1 MNENNSYTLL
11 FASVSNLW
19 GAFQSYFHSEKKQ
32 INLLFRSLT
41 RTFAQKNLKVMNIF
55 GKNTDKQVSETEQTS
70 LTTPSQPVRNPR
82 MLNATQL
89 QRVKETK
96 RLAETKLRNIEES
109 LAQLRKQQEWLRR
122 YNKLKLE
129 LKQEKANLFELNKQQ
144 ASMAED
150 IRQLERFEIFE
161 SIQGTFQRL
170 NILEKLTDQN
180 KRSLSILERE
190 NDDLRQA
197 WTRQEKQQSQIENQ
211 RKSAEERLYNIHDQ
225 IFHAFTLQGS
235 NQAYEE
241 EIDNLA
247 ELSEKA
253 QQQVSMLESN
263 TSEVEQQIDVLSE
276 ELARHKAE
284 RQSMEM
290 HEQMILH
297 SEKVLLLLDYLQDIE
312 EQQQKTKNLQ
322 TDALQKQNEENK
334 LLERVFSKYQEVIS
348 EIETLEGELHTHRAS
363 IRGQESYKLQER
375 AMQLKNKKQ
384 MLISA
389 QSLWHQIS
397 VGYNII
403 EEKTKTLNELRLH
416 IENTERNIREMEAA
430 VGKLSRLCHE
440 KEQTYLLSKSQNI
453 IQLRAD
459 LKEGVS
465 CSVCGATHHPYH
477 SDTMLEQSKL
487 IGEFKTDYELLSA
500 ELRGKQHLLD
510 DLRLDLAE
518 SKGRQLSEESS
529 LNAIRI
535 RQNDDVKEWGIYA
548 PLDPSFKDCS
558 TSTNLNAR
566 MAMIRH
572 MIESTANDAENAQKE
587 LDSFNFHMAQITK
600 LSEELQAFELQK
612 KDLNIRLNEV
622 NTGCQVRAGQVERI
636 MSMID
641 NENTRFSEVYHHLEA
656 SVTIKDW
663 KGIWDNNHE
672 TLREQ
677 IVRLTNTWNIVNQQI
692 FKEEQELTLS
702 KARHETLLQ
711 QLKTFRLYL
720 ELVKDRTENRQN
732 RTEENN
738 NTIKQTTGGVGP
750 KQLYDE
756 AFHQMAN
763 AKQTEKNELEETKKM
778 QHEIDYLRGRNE
790 FHIKYGKELS
800 EKLSE
805 EHSKLDLWIRNFNMH
820 HPPVQYAELQEIF
833 SEDKDWVDLRSRVQ
847 AIRQDALRC
856 QTRVDN
862 LNSQFIALQA
872 EGSYHNADNES
883 LQESLAEQME
893 TLEGKLH
900 EVMMQIARQT
910 VALEEHEKAVHSA
923 NNSALIQ
930 APESDLC

>member
-1 MNENNSYTLL
+1 
-11 FASVSNLW
+11 
-19 GAFQSYFHSEKKQ
+19 
-32 INLLFRSLT
+32 
-41 RTFAQKNLKVMNIF
+41 MNIF
-55 GKNTDKQVSETEQTS
+55 GKNTDNQVPETEQNTLAS
-70 LTTPSQPVRNPR
+70 PPQPARNPK

-96 RLAETKLRNIEES
+96 RLAETKLSNIEES

-129 LKQEKANLFELNKQQ
+129 LKQEKVNLFELNKQK

-150 IRQLERFEIFE
+150 IRQLERFEMFE

-170 NILEKLTDQN
+170 GILEKLTDQN
-180 KRSLSILERE
+180 KRSLSLLERE
-190 NDDLRQA
+190 SDEVRQA
-197 WTRQEKQQSQIENQ
+197 WTRQEKLQSQMENQ

-225 IFHAFTLQGS
+225 IFHAFTLLGS

-241 EIDNLA
+241 EIGNLA

-253 QQQVSMLESN
+253 RQQVSRLESI
-263 TSEVEQQIDVLSE
+263 TSEVEQQIDILSE
-276 ELARHKAE
+276 ELTRHKAE

-290 HEQMILH
+290 HEKMIRH
-297 SEKVLLLLDYLQDIE
+297 AERILLQLDYLQDIE

-322 TDALQKQNEENK
+322 ADVLQKQNEENK

-348 EIETLEGELHTHRAS
+348 EIETLDGELQTHKAS

-375 AMQLKNKKQ
+375 AMQLKSKKQ

-416 IENTERNIREMEAA
+416 IDNTERNIREMETE
-430 VGKLSRLCHE
+430 VGKLSRICHE
-440 KEQTYLLSKSQNI
+440 KEQTYLLSKGQNI

-459 LKEGVS
+459 LKEGIS

-477 SDTMLEQSKL
+477 SDTMLDQSKL
-487 IGEFKTDYELLSA
+487 ISEFKTDYELLSA
-500 ELRGKQHLLD
+500 ELRGKRQQLD

-518 SKGRQLSEESS
+518 SKGKQFSEESS
-529 LNAIRI
+529 LKDICI

-558 TSTNLNAR
+558 ASTNQNAR

-587 LDSFNFHMAQITK
+587 LDAYNFHIAQISR

-612 KDLNIRLNEV
+612 KDLSIRLNEV
-622 NTGCQVRAGQVERI
+622 NTGCQVRVGQVERV
-636 MSMID
+636 MAMID

-656 SVTIKDW
+656 SIAIRDW
-663 KGIWDNNHE
+663 KSIWDNNHE
-672 TLREQ
+672 ALREQ
-677 IVRLTNTWNIVNQQI
+677 IVTLTNTWKTVNSQI
-692 FKEEQELTLS
+692 LKEEQELTLY
-702 KARHETLLQ
+702 KAQHETLLQ
-711 QLKTFRLYL
+711 EFKTFRHYL
-720 ELVKDRTENRQN
+720 ELVENRTGDRQN
-732 RTEENN
+732 RIDENE
-738 NTIKQTTGGVGP
+738 NTIKQTVGEAGP

-756 AFHQMAN
+756 AYLQMAN
-763 AKQTEKNELEETKKM
+763 AKQAEKNEWEETQKIQVEM
-778 QHEIDYLRGRNE
+778 NYLRGRNE
-790 FHIKYGKELS
+790 FHNIYGKELS

-805 EHSKLDLWIRNFNMH
+805 EHSRLDLWIRNFNMH
-820 HPPVQYAELQEIF
+820 HPPVQYTELQEVF
-833 SEDKDWVDLRSRVQ
+833 SEEKDWIAVRSRIQQVQ
-847 AIRQDALRC
+847 KDIIRC
-856 QTRVDN
+856 QTRVDEM
-862 LNSQFIALQA
+862 NSRFIALQA
-872 EGSYHNADNES
+872 EGNYHNADNES
-883 LQESLAEQME
+883 LQESLAAQME
-893 TLEGKLH
+893 NLEGKLH
-900 EVMMQIARQT
+900 DVMMQIARLT
-910 VALEEHEKAVHSA
+910 VALEDHEKAIHSA
-923 NNSALIQ
+923 NNTALNQ
-930 APESDLC
+930 APESEMC

>member
-1 MNENNSYTLL
+1 
-11 FASVSNLW
+11 
-19 GAFQSYFHSEKKQ
+19 
-32 INLLFRSLT
+32 
-41 RTFAQKNLKVMNIF
+41 MNIF
-55 GKNTDKQVSETEQTS
+55 GKNTDNQVPETEQNPLAS
-70 LTTPSQPVRNPR
+70 PPQPAKNPK

-96 RLAETKLRNIEES
+96 RLAETKLSNIEES

-129 LKQEKANLFELNKQQ
+129 LKQEKANLFELNKQK

-150 IRQLERFEIFE
+150 IRQLERFEMFE

-170 NILEKLTDQN
+170 GILEKLTDQN
-180 KRSLSILERE
+180 KRSLSLLERE
-190 NDDLRQA
+190 SDEVRQA
-197 WTRQEKQQSQIENQ
+197 WTRQEKLQSQMENQ

-225 IFHAFTLQGS
+225 IFHAFTLLGS

-241 EIDNLA
+241 EIGNLA

-253 QQQVSMLESN
+253 RQQVSRLESI
-263 TSEVEQQIDVLSE
+263 TSEVEQQIDILSE
-276 ELARHKAE
+276 ELTRHKAE

-290 HEQMILH
+290 HEKMIRH
-297 SEKVLLLLDYLQDIE
+297 AERILLQLDYLQDIE

-322 TDALQKQNEENK
+322 ADALQKQNEENK
-334 LLERVFSKYQEVIS
+334 LLERVFSKYQEVLS
-348 EIETLEGELHTHRAS
+348 EIETLEGELQTHKAS

-375 AMQLKNKKQ
+375 AMQLKSKKQ

-416 IENTERNIREMEAA
+416 IDNTERNIREMETE

-440 KEQTYLLSKSQNI
+440 KEQTYLLSKGQNI

-459 LKEGVS
+459 LKEGIS

-487 IGEFKTDYELLSA
+487 ISEFKTDYELLSA
-500 ELRGKQHLLD
+500 ELRGKRQQLD

-518 SKGRQLSEESS
+518 SKGKQFSEESS
-529 LNAIRI
+529 LKDICI

-558 TSTNLNAR
+558 ASTNQNAR

-587 LDSFNFHMAQITK
+587 LDAYNFHIAQISR

-612 KDLNIRLNEV
+612 KDLSIRLNEV
-622 NTGCQVRAGQVERI
+622 NTGCQVRVGQVERV
-636 MSMID
+636 MAMID

-656 SVTIKDW
+656 SITIKDW

-672 TLREQ
+672 ALREQ
-677 IVRLTNTWNIVNQQI
+677 IVTLTNTWKTVNSQI
-692 FKEEQELTLS
+692 LKEEQELTLY
-702 KARHETLLQ
+702 KAQHETLLQ
-711 QLKTFRLYL
+711 EFKTFRHYL
-720 ELVKDRTENRQN
+720 ELVENRTGDRQN
-732 RTEENN
+732 RIDENE
-738 NTIKQTTGGVGP
+738 NTIKQTVGEAGP

-756 AFHQMAN
+756 AYLQMAN
-763 AKQTEKNELEETKKM
+763 AKQAEKNEWEETQKIQVEM
-778 QHEIDYLRGRNE
+778 NYLRGRNE
-790 FHIKYGKELS
+790 FHNIYGKELS

-805 EHSKLDLWIRNFNMH
+805 EHSRLDLWIRNFNMH
-820 HPPVQYAELQEIF
+820 HPPVQYTELQEVF
-833 SEDKDWVDLRSRVQ
+833 SEEKDWIAVRSRIQQVQ
-847 AIRQDALRC
+847 KDIIRC
-856 QTRVDN
+856 QTRVDEM
-862 LNSQFIALQA
+862 NSRFIALQA
-872 EGSYHNADNES
+872 EGNYHNADNES
-883 LQESLAEQME
+883 LQESLAAQME
-893 TLEGKLH
+893 NLEGKLH
-900 EVMMQIARQT
+900 DVMMQIARLT
-910 VALEEHEKAVHSA
+910 VALEDHEKAIHSA
-923 NNSALIQ
+923 NNTALNQ
-930 APESDLC
+930 APESEMC

>member
-1 MNENNSYTLL
+1 
-11 FASVSNLW
+11 
-19 GAFQSYFHSEKKQ
+19 
-32 INLLFRSLT
+32 
-41 RTFAQKNLKVMNIF
+41 MNIF
-55 GKNTDKQVSETEQTS
+55 GKNTDNQVPETEQNTLAS
-70 LTTPSQPVRNPR
+70 PPQPARNPK

-96 RLAETKLRNIEES
+96 RLAETKLSNIEES

-129 LKQEKANLFELNKQQ
+129 LKQEKVNLFELNKQK

-150 IRQLERFEIFE
+150 IRQLERFEMFE

-170 NILEKLTDQN
+170 GILEKFTDQN
-180 KRSLSILERE
+180 KRSLSLLERE
-190 NDDLRQA
+190 SDEVRQA
-197 WTRQEKQQSQIENQ
+197 WTRQEKLQSQMENQ

-225 IFHAFTLQGS
+225 IFHAFTLLGS

-241 EIDNLA
+241 EIGNLA

-253 QQQVSMLESN
+253 RQQVSRLESI
-263 TSEVEQQIDVLSE
+263 TSEVEQQIDILSE
-276 ELARHKAE
+276 ELTRHKAE

-290 HEQMILH
+290 NEKMIRH
-297 SEKVLLLLDYLQDIE
+297 AERILLQLDYLQDIE

-322 TDALQKQNEENK
+322 ADVLQKQNEENK
-334 LLERVFSKYQEVIS
+334 LLERVFSKYQEVLS
-348 EIETLEGELHTHRAS
+348 EIETLEGELQTHKAS

-375 AMQLKNKKQ
+375 AMQLKSKKQ

-416 IENTERNIREMEAA
+416 IDNTERNIREMETE

-440 KEQTYLLSKSQNI
+440 KEQTYLLSKGQNI

-459 LKEGVS
+459 LKEGIS

-477 SDTMLEQSKL
+477 SDTMLDQSKL
-487 IGEFKTDYELLSA
+487 ISEFKTDYELLSA
-500 ELRGKQHLLD
+500 ELRGKRQQLD

-518 SKGRQLSEESS
+518 SKGKQFSEESS
-529 LNAIRI
+529 LKDICI

-558 TSTNLNAR
+558 ASTNQNAR

-587 LDSFNFHMAQITK
+587 LDTYNFHIAQISR

-612 KDLNIRLNEV
+612 KDLSIRLNEV
-622 NTGCQVRAGQVERI
+622 NTGCQVRVGQVERV
-636 MSMID
+636 MAMID

-656 SVTIKDW
+656 SITIRDW
-663 KGIWDNNHE
+663 KSIWDNNHE
-672 TLREQ
+672 ALREQ
-677 IVRLTNTWNIVNQQI
+677 IVTLTNTWKTVNSQI
-692 FKEEQELTLS
+692 LKEEQELTLY
-702 KARHETLLQ
+702 KAQHETLLQ
-711 QLKTFRLYL
+711 EFRTFRHYL
-720 ELVKDRTENRQN
+720 ELVENRTGDRQN
-732 RTEENN
+732 RIDENE
-738 NTIKQTTGGVGP
+738 NTIKQTVGEAGP

-756 AFHQMAN
+756 AYLQMAN
-763 AKQTEKNELEETKKM
+763 AKQAEKNEWEETQKIQVEM
-778 QHEIDYLRGRNE
+778 NYLRGRNE
-790 FHIKYGKELS
+790 FHNIYGKELS

-805 EHSKLDLWIRNFNMH
+805 EHSRLDLWIRNFNMH
-820 HPPVQYAELQEIF
+820 HPPVQYTELQEVF
-833 SEDKDWVDLRSRVQ
+833 SEEKDWIAVRSRIQQVQ
-847 AIRQDALRC
+847 KDIIRC
-856 QTRVDN
+856 QTRVDEM
-862 LNSQFIALQA
+862 NSRFIALQA
-872 EGSYHNADNES
+872 EGNYHNADNES
-883 LQESLAEQME
+883 LQESLAAQME
-893 TLEGKLH
+893 NLEGKLH
-900 EVMMQIARQT
+900 DVMMQIARLT
-910 VALEEHEKAVHSA
+910 VALEDHEKAIHSA
-923 NNSALIQ
+923 NNTALNQ
-930 APESDLC
+930 APESEMC

>member
-1 MNENNSYTLL
+1 
-11 FASVSNLW
+11 
-19 GAFQSYFHSEKKQ
+19 
-32 INLLFRSLT
+32 
-41 RTFAQKNLKVMNIF
+41 MNIF
-55 GKNTDKQVSETEQTS
+55 GKNTDNQVPETEQNPLAS
-70 LTTPSQPVRNPR
+70 PPQPAKNPK

-96 RLAETKLRNIEES
+96 RLAETKLSNIEES

-129 LKQEKANLFELNKQQ
+129 LKQEKVNLFELNKQK

-150 IRQLERFEIFE
+150 IRQLERFEMFE

-170 NILEKLTDQN
+170 GILEKLTDQN
-180 KRSLSILERE
+180 KRSLSLLERE
-190 NDDLRQA
+190 SDEVRQA
-197 WTRQEKQQSQIENQ
+197 WTRQEKLQSQMENQ

-225 IFHAFTLQGS
+225 IFHAFTLLGS

-241 EIDNLA
+241 EIGNLA

-253 QQQVSMLESN
+253 RQQVSRLESI
-263 TSEVEQQIDVLSE
+263 TSEVEQQIDILSE
-276 ELARHKAE
+276 ELTRHKAE

-290 HEQMILH
+290 HEKMIRH
-297 SEKVLLLLDYLQDIE
+297 AERILLQLDYLQDIE

-322 TDALQKQNEENK
+322 ADALQKQNEENK
-334 LLERVFSKYQEVIS
+334 LLERVFSKYQEVLS
-348 EIETLEGELHTHRAS
+348 EIETLEGELQTHKAS

-375 AMQLKNKKQ
+375 AMQLKSKKQ

-416 IENTERNIREMEAA
+416 IDNTERNIREMETE

-440 KEQTYLLSKSQNI
+440 KEQTYLLSKGQNI

-459 LKEGVS
+459 LKEGIS

-487 IGEFKTDYELLSA
+487 ISEFKTDYELLSA
-500 ELRGKQHLLD
+500 ELRGKRQQLD

-518 SKGRQLSEESS
+518 SKGKQFSEESS
-529 LNAIRI
+529 LKDICI

-558 TSTNLNAR
+558 ASTNQNAR

-587 LDSFNFHMAQITK
+587 LDAYNFHIAQISR

-612 KDLNIRLNEV
+612 KDLSIRLNEV
-622 NTGCQVRAGQVERI
+622 NTGCQVRVGQVERV
-636 MSMID
+636 MAMID

-656 SVTIKDW
+656 SITIKDW

-672 TLREQ
+672 ALREQ
-677 IVRLTNTWNIVNQQI
+677 IVTLTNTWKTVNSQI
-692 FKEEQELTLS
+692 LKEEQELTLY
-702 KARHETLLQ
+702 KAQHETLLQ
-711 QLKTFRLYL
+711 EFKTFRHYL
-720 ELVKDRTENRQN
+720 ELVENRTGDRQN
-732 RTEENN
+732 RIDENE
-738 NTIKQTTGGVGP
+738 NTIKQTVGEAGP

-756 AFHQMAN
+756 AYLQMAN
-763 AKQTEKNELEETKKM
+763 AKQAEKNEWEETQKIQVEM
-778 QHEIDYLRGRNE
+778 NYLRGRNE
-790 FHIKYGKELS
+790 FHNIYGKELS

-805 EHSKLDLWIRNFNMH
+805 EHSRLDLWIRNFNMH
-820 HPPVQYAELQEIF
+820 HPPVQYTELQEVF
-833 SEDKDWVDLRSRVQ
+833 SEEKDWIAVRSRIQQVQ
-847 AIRQDALRC
+847 KDIIRC
-856 QTRVDN
+856 QTRVDEM
-862 LNSQFIALQA
+862 NSRFIALQA
-872 EGSYHNADNES
+872 EGNYHNADNES
-883 LQESLAEQME
+883 LQESLAAQME
-893 TLEGKLH
+893 NLEGKLH
-900 EVMMQIARQT
+900 DVMMQIARLT
-910 VALEEHEKAVHSA
+910 VALEDHEKAIHSA
-923 NNSALIQ
+923 NNTALNQ
-930 APESDLC
+930 APESEMC

>member
-1 MNENNSYTLL
+1 
-11 FASVSNLW
+11 
-19 GAFQSYFHSEKKQ
+19 
-32 INLLFRSLT
+32 
-41 RTFAQKNLKVMNIF
+41 MNIF
-55 GKNTDKQVSETEQTS
+55 GKNTDNQVPETEQNPLAS
-70 LTTPSQPVRNPR
+70 PPQPAKNPK

-96 RLAETKLRNIEES
+96 RLAETKLSNIEES

-129 LKQEKANLFELNKQQ
+129 LKQEKANLFELNKQK

-150 IRQLERFEIFE
+150 IRQLERFEMFE

-170 NILEKLTDQN
+170 GILEKLTDQN
-180 KRSLSILERE
+180 KRSLSLLERE
-190 NDDLRQA
+190 SDEIRQA
-197 WTRQEKQQSQIENQ
+197 WTRQEKLQSQMENQ

-225 IFHAFTLQGS
+225 IFHAFTLLGS

-241 EIDNLA
+241 EIGNLA

-253 QQQVSMLESN
+253 RQQVSRLESI
-263 TSEVEQQIDVLSE
+263 TSEVEQQIDILSE
-276 ELARHKAE
+276 ELTRHKAE

-290 HEQMILH
+290 HEKMIRH
-297 SEKVLLLLDYLQDIE
+297 AERILLQLDYLQDIE

-322 TDALQKQNEENK
+322 ADVLQKQNEENK
-334 LLERVFSKYQEVIS
+334 LLERVFSKYQEVLS
-348 EIETLEGELHTHRAS
+348 EIETLEGELQTHKAS

-375 AMQLKNKKQ
+375 AMQLKSKKQ

-416 IENTERNIREMEAA
+416 IDNTERNIREMETE

-440 KEQTYLLSKSQNI
+440 KEQTYLLSKGQNI

-459 LKEGVS
+459 LKEGIS

-487 IGEFKTDYELLSA
+487 ISEFKTDYELLSA
-500 ELRGKQHLLD
+500 ELRGKRQQLD

-518 SKGRQLSEESS
+518 SKGKQFSEESS
-529 LNAIRI
+529 LKDICI

-558 TSTNLNAR
+558 ASTNQNAR

-587 LDSFNFHMAQITK
+587 LDAYNFHIAQISR

-612 KDLNIRLNEV
+612 KDLSIRLNEV
-622 NTGCQVRAGQVERI
+622 NTGCQVRVGQVERV
-636 MSMID
+636 MAMID

-656 SVTIKDW
+656 SITIKDW

-672 TLREQ
+672 ALREQ
-677 IVRLTNTWNIVNQQI
+677 IVTLTNTWKTVNSQI
-692 FKEEQELTLS
+692 LKEEQELTLY
-702 KARHETLLQ
+702 KAQHETLLQ
-711 QLKTFRLYL
+711 EFKTFRHYL
-720 ELVKDRTENRQN
+720 ELVENRTGDRQN
-732 RTEENN
+732 RIDENE
-738 NTIKQTTGGVGP
+738 NTIKQTVGEAGP

-756 AFHQMAN
+756 AYLQMAN
-763 AKQTEKNELEETKKM
+763 AKQTEKNEWEETQKIQVEM
-778 QHEIDYLRGRNE
+778 NYLRGRNE
-790 FHIKYGKELS
+790 FHNIYGKELS

-805 EHSKLDLWIRNFNMH
+805 EHSRLDLWIRNFNMH
-820 HPPVQYAELQEIF
+820 HPPVQYTELQEVF
-833 SEDKDWVDLRSRVQ
+833 SEEKDWIAVRSRIQQVQ
-847 AIRQDALRC
+847 KDIIRC
-856 QTRVDN
+856 QTRVDEM
-862 LNSQFIALQA
+862 NSRFIALQA
-872 EGSYHNADNES
+872 EGNYHNADNES
-883 LQESLAEQME
+883 LQESLAAQME
-893 TLEGKLH
+893 NLEGKLH
-900 EVMMQIARQT
+900 DVMMQIARLT
-910 VALEEHEKAVHSA
+910 VALEDHEKAIHSA
-923 NNSALIQ
+923 NNTALNQ
-930 APESDLC
+930 APESEMC

>member
-1 MNENNSYTLL
+1 
-11 FASVSNLW
+11 
-19 GAFQSYFHSEKKQ
+19 
-32 INLLFRSLT
+32 
-41 RTFAQKNLKVMNIF
+41 MNIF
-55 GKNTDKQVSETEQTS
+55 GKNTDNQVPETEQNTLAS
-70 LTTPSQPVRNPR
+70 PPQPAKNPK

-96 RLAETKLRNIEES
+96 RLAETKLSNIEES

-129 LKQEKANLFELNKQQ
+129 LKQEKVNLFELNKQK

-150 IRQLERFEIFE
+150 IRQLERFEMFE

-170 NILEKLTDQN
+170 GILEKLTDQN
-180 KRSLSILERE
+180 KRSLSLLERE
-190 NDDLRQA
+190 SDEIRQA
-197 WTRQEKQQSQIENQ
+197 WTRQEKLQSQMENQ

-225 IFHAFTLQGS
+225 IFHAFTLLGS

-241 EIDNLA
+241 EIGNLA

-253 QQQVSMLESN
+253 RQQVSRLESI
-263 TSEVEQQIDVLSE
+263 TSEVEQQIDILSE
-276 ELARHKAE
+276 ELTRHKAE

-290 HEQMILH
+290 HEKMIRH
-297 SEKVLLLLDYLQDIE
+297 AERILLQLDYLQDIE

-322 TDALQKQNEENK
+322 ADALQKQNEENK
-334 LLERVFSKYQEVIS
+334 LLERVFSKYQEVLS
-348 EIETLEGELHTHRAS
+348 EIETLEGELQTHKAS

-375 AMQLKNKKQ
+375 AMQLKSKKQ

-416 IENTERNIREMEAA
+416 IDNTERNIREMETE

-440 KEQTYLLSKSQNI
+440 KEQTYLLSKGQNI

-459 LKEGVS
+459 LKEGIS

-477 SDTMLEQSKL
+477 SDTMLDQSKL
-487 IGEFKTDYELLSA
+487 ISEFKTDYELLSA
-500 ELRGKQHLLD
+500 ELRGKRQQLD

-518 SKGRQLSEESS
+518 SKGKQFSEESS
-529 LNAIRI
+529 LKDICI

-558 TSTNLNAR
+558 ASTNQNAR

-587 LDSFNFHMAQITK
+587 LDTYNFHIAQISR

-612 KDLNIRLNEV
+612 KDLSIRLNEV
-622 NTGCQVRAGQVERI
+622 NTGCQVRVGQVERV
-636 MSMID
+636 MAMID

-656 SVTIKDW
+656 SITIKDW

-672 TLREQ
+672 ALREQ
-677 IVRLTNTWNIVNQQI
+677 IVTLTNTWKTVNSQI
-692 FKEEQELTLS
+692 LKEEQELTLY
-702 KARHETLLQ
+702 KAQHETLLQ
-711 QLKTFRLYL
+711 EFKTFRHYL
-720 ELVKDRTENRQN
+720 ELVENRTGDRQN
-732 RTEENN
+732 RIDENE
-738 NTIKQTTGGVGP
+738 NTIKQTVGEAGP

-756 AFHQMAN
+756 AYLQMAN
-763 AKQTEKNELEETKKM
+763 AKQAEKNEWEETQKIQVEM
-778 QHEIDYLRGRNE
+778 NYLRGRNE
-790 FHIKYGKELS
+790 FHNIYGKDLS

-805 EHSKLDLWIRNFNMH
+805 EHSRLDLWIRNFNMH
-820 HPPVQYAELQEIF
+820 HPPVQYTELQEVF
-833 SEDKDWVDLRSRVQ
+833 SEEKDWIAVRSRIQQVQ
-847 AIRQDALRC
+847 KDIIRC
-856 QTRVDN
+856 QTRVDEM
-862 LNSQFIALQA
+862 NSRFIALQA
-872 EGSYHNADNES
+872 EGNYHNADNES
-883 LQESLAEQME
+883 LQESLAAQME
-893 TLEGKLH
+893 NLEGKLH
-900 EVMMQIARQT
+900 DVMMQIARLT
-910 VALEEHEKAVHSA
+910 VALEDHEKAIHSA
-923 NNSALIQ
+923 NNTALNQ
-930 APESDLC
+930 APESEMC